1 MSSVDHTRSTGLQR
15 LLLVL
20 STRVAPARTTLL
32 VAGPGLGRSSRVP
45 LRVGVAL
52 VLARLL
58 GLSVARRPLNTHN
71 VHNVLYHVNIET
83 VKLLQEKLMKWI
95 IFN

>member
-1 MSSVDHTRSTGLQR
+1 VSSVDHARSTGLQR

-20 STRVAPARTTLL
+20 SARVAPAGTTLL
-32 VAGPGLGRSSRVP
+32 VAGPGLGRSGRVP

-71 VHNVLYHVNIET
+71 VLYHVNIET